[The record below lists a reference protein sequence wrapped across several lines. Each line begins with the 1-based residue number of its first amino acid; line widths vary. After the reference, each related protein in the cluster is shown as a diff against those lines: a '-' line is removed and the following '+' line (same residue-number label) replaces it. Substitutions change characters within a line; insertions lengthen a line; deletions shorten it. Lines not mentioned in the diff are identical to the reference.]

1 MKTYPLRC
9 FVIAAVLLSPF
20 CFAGCASRSQ
30 TLEDPNDKFV
40 VLEPVVGT
48 RIKKRIRKSEVDGY
62 VGIMPTK
69 TSIVTEDTDLM
80 TLPMPRP

>member
-9 FVIAAVLLSPF
+9 FVVAAVLLSPF
-20 CFAGCASRSQ
+20 CFSGCTTKTRS
-30 TLEDPNDKFV
+30 LEDANDTFV

-48 RIKKRIRKSEVDGY
+48 RIKKRIKKSELDGY

-69 TSIVTEDTDLM
+69 KTIVTEDTDLM